1 MRILFIG
8 GTGII
13 STECAK
19 LALSRGFE
27 TYLLNRNRRTHLTPT
42 GAKVIACDINDEK
55 AAEAALAGLTFD
67 AVVDFI
73 AFTPQHVERSLR
85 LFEKR
90 AGQFVFISSASAYQ
104 KPPGDYVI
112 TESTPL
118 ANPYWKYSRDKI
130 ACEEFLMKAYIDR
143 GLAMTIVRPS
153 HTYGDTLVPA
163 VISAGNS
170 FSVVQRMR
178 AGKPVIVHGDGT
190 SLWCLTHASDFAK
203 GLVGLLG
210 EPRAVGHAFHITSD
224 ESITW
229 DQIYQAI
236 GLAAGVK
243 PSIVHVPSDVLA
255 QWDSSMEGSLI
266 GDKAR
271 SVVFDNSKIKRFV
284 PGYCA
289 TTTFA
294 QGVRKTVAWF
304 DADSS
309 RQQFDPAH
317 DKRVD
322 DFIAWYLKATKWESA
337 TNEGSK

>member
-1 MRILFIG
+1 
-8 GTGII
+8 
-13 STECAK
+13 
-19 LALSRGFE
+19 
-27 TYLLNRNRRTHLTPT
+27 
-42 GAKVIACDINDEK
+42 
-55 AAEAALAGLTFD
+55 
-67 AVVDFI
+67 
-73 AFTPQHVERSLR
+73 
-85 LFEKR
+85 
-90 AGQFVFISSASAYQ
+90 VFISSASAYQ